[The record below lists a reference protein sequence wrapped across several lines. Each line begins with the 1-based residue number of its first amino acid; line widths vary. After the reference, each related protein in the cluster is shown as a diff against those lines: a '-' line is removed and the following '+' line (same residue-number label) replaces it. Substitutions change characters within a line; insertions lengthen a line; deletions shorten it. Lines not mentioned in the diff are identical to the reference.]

1 MKSRYKQR
9 CLLLQS
15 ALRENGVQRMVR
27 DRTSGH
33 VVCQQPLQC
42 GVWAGEHLVG
52 KRQLGHIMQLALA
65 LLLLWPLP
73 RRLLDRML
81 LLERRCDVIALPPLL
96 EGRHNGAGNWL
107 LLLLL
112 HVSCCRRH
120 ARH

>member
-1 MKSRYKQR
+1 MVKSRYEQR
-9 CLLLQS
+9 CSLLQS
-15 ALRENGVQRMVR
+15 AFRENGVERR
-27 DRTSGH
+27 CGASGH

-52 KRQLGHIMQLALA
+52 KRQLGRIMQLALA
-65 LLLLWPLP
+65 LLLLWP
-73 RRLLDRML
+73 RRLLDKML

-96 EGRHNGAGNWL
+96 EGRHNGAGHWL

-112 HVSCCRRH
+112 LSCCRRH